1 VELLQFLA
9 GRYGHVSYER
19 ILSGPGLVN
28 VYEFLRK
35 KEAAEEPPAFAEQTG
50 GSNAAAAISHAA
62 LNGTNSLAERALD
75 LWVRGLRRGSR

>member
-19 ILSGPGLVN
+19 ILSGPVLVN

-35 KEAAEEPPAFAEQTG
+35 KEAARSLQHSPSKTG
-50 GSNAAAAISHAA
+50 GSNAAPQFP
-62 LNGTNSLAERALD
+62 TPR
-75 LWVRGLRRGSR
+75 